1 MSLVSA
7 NQHEKSLFD
16 IITARIQHQVDG
28 IALFVPTMEHKDYKK
43 LLDDL
48 NKAQVSV
55 PIISNGLIE
64 NPIVPTIT
72 LMATQE
78 VLLQPSV
85 LINEET

>member
-1 MSLVSA
+1 MGLHCLC
-7 NQHEKSLFD
+7 QL
-16 IITARIQHQVDG
+16 
-28 IALFVPTMEHKDYKK
+28 LEHKDYKK

-48 NKAQVSV
+48 NKAQVSI

-64 NPIVPTIT
+64 NPSFLPLP

-85 LINEET
+85 LINET